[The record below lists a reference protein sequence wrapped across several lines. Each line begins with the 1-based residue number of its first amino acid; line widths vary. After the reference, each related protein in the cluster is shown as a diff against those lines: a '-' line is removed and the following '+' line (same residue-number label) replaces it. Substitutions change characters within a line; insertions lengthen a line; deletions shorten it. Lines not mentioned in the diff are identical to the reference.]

1 MDIGGRVFNCSNKLQ
16 SWGRRKRMRFKDK
29 IYQRNKL
36 LEEMHRQP
44 NRVNTN
50 HLEENME
57 KCARLVIQE
66 EAFWKQR
73 AKMHWLKQRDVN
85 RRFFYMSTVSRGKV
99 KKVTKLVFDNG
110 YLVMR

>member
-1 MDIGGRVFNCSNKLQ
+1 
-16 SWGRRKRMRFKDK
+16 
-29 IYQRNKL
+29 
-36 LEEMHRQP
+36 MHRQP
-44 NRVNTN
+44 DRLNTN
-50 HLEENME
+50 HLEEYTE

-85 RRFFYMSTVSRGKV
+85 TRFFYMSTVSRGKV
-99 KKVTKLVFDNG
+99 KKVIKLVSDNG